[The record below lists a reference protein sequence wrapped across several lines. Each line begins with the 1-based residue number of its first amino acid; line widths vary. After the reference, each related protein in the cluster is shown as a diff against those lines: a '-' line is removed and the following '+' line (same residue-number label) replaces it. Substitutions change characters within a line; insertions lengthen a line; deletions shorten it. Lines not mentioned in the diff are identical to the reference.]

1 MADLKE
7 ILAGLSCGCP
17 VPSLEIAGAVSDNRR
32 ISRGDLFVA
41 FKGLHFDART
51 LIPDAARRGA
61 AAVVYESG
69 DGFTAEEC
77 GIPLIPVSDLDSCE
91 ADIASR
97 VYGRPSDELSLVG
110 VTGTNGKSTV
120 THLIAEWS
128 QALNVKTGVMG
139 TLGTGFYPDLIPSPN
154 TTLRPL
160 DLERTLREMADR
172 GARAVSMEVS
182 SHGLAQGR
190 VRNLSFSYGGFTN
203 LSRDHLDFH
212 KTMDNYREAKF
223 GLFKMLPES
232 HAVINYGD
240 AAGREFLNRLPGALA
255 FCTEPVSG
263 YRGRIIF
270 AEKISCHQKGIT
282 VWVNGSYGRAVLSVP
297 LIGLFNA
304 ENLLCALG
312 IMLARGFVLADLE
325 RTVGCLRPVRGRM
338 ECFRKPGKPVLV
350 VDYAHTPDGLEKA
363 ISGLRAH
370 GFKRIIT
377 VCGCGGDRDKGKRP
391 IMGKIASLHS
401 DRVFFTDD
409 NPRTEDHLEILK
421 MMVAGVPENTDYKI
435 ITDRENAIREAFA
448 AAAPED
454 AVLVAGKGHEDYQIV
469 GTVKHHY
476 SDRETA
482 VKILEGLSK

>member
-1 MADLKE
+1 MADLKD
-7 ILAGLSCGCP
+7 ILAGLSDGCP
-17 VPSLEIAGAVSDNRR
+17 VPSLDITGAVSDNRK
-32 ISRGDLFVA
+32 ISRGNLFVA

-51 LIPDAARRGA
+51 LIPDAERRGA

-69 DGFTAEEC
+69 DGFSAEPC
-77 GIPLIPVSDLDSCE
+77 GIPLIPVRNLDICE

-97 VYGRPSDELSLVG
+97 VYSQPSKDLSLIG
-110 VTGTNGKSTV
+110 ITGTNGKSTV
-120 THLIAEWS
+120 THMIAEWS
-128 QALNVKTGVMG
+128 QSLNVKTGVMG
-139 TLGTGFYPDLIPSPN
+139 TLGTGFYPDLTPSPN

-160 DLERTLREMADR
+160 DLERTLREMTLE

-190 VRNLSFSYGGFTN
+190 VRNLYFSYGGFTN

-223 GLFKMLPES
+223 QLFKMIPES

-240 AAGREFLNRLPGALA
+240 PAGKEFLSRLSGALA
-255 FCTEPVSG
+255 FCTEPVPG
-263 YRGRIIF
+263 YRGRMIY
-270 AEKISCHQKGIT
+270 AEEISCHPEGIT

-312 IMLARGFVLADLE
+312 VMLARGFVMADLE

-377 VCGCGGDRDKGKRP
+377 VCGCGGDRDQGKRP
-391 IMGKIASLHS
+391 IMGKIACLNS

-409 NPRTEDHLEILK
+409 NPRTEDHLEILR
-421 MMVAGVPENTDYKI
+421 MMVAGVPADAGYKI
-435 ITDRENAIREAFA
+435 ITDRESAIREAFA
-448 AAAPED
+448 VAEPED
-454 AVLVAGKGHEDYQIV
+454 AVLVAGKGHEDYQII

-482 VKILEGLSK
+482 AKILEGMSK